1 MSKKKGKKKHQKKVS
16 LLKEIDGQLDASY
29 EDLMKEIEEMQY
41 QIYLADEKARKQAKK
56 KKKKDKGYEFN
67 YTELQKQARREVVSK
82 MEGNNFLDRVMKFI
96 EDITPIV
103 ISISRLV
110 AALIV
115 CILSI
120 DTVKASIKPDTLK
133 KMNTVYTKAM
143 SIK

>member
-133 KMNTVYTKAM
+133 KMNNVYTKAM

>member
-110 AALIV
+110 ASLIV